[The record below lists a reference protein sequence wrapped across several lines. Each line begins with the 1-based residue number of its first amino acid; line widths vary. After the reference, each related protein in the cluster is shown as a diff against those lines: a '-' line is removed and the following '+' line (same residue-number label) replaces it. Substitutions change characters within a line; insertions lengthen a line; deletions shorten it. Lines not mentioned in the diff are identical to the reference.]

1 MATGLDRGARIP
13 QKVAD
18 ARLDPDHP
26 QIRRLQGL
34 PEFQHRK
41 TTVKRALRRGLAQ
54 FGVFLDDSDDLP
66 FPALRVNF
74 QLAGMGMPRSDLEVT
89 QRSRFCRGGE
99 RGGDRLPGERQ
110 GRGGSK
116 GGSTGGHGRDSS
128 EFPAAGRGLDFAI
141 FFPAHFA
148 RTRAQ
153 CRLMNHRRF
162 EHQTAIVTGGADGIG
177 KAIVQRLA
185 AEGADVTLFDVSAA
199 KASEAVTALAGE
211 GLRVHAETVNI
222 AEESEVAAGFAAV
235 AARSGGGRLDIMI
248 NCAAIVGPTN
258 RRITEVTTAEFDLE
272 TAINLRGTFLMT
284 KHALLAM
291 APRNYGRVLNFASIA
306 GKEGNA
312 GMSPY
317 SATKAGVIGL
327 VKSAGK
333 EFAETGITVNAI
345 APAVIRTP
353 MVDGIHP
360 DQVKYMTDKIPMKR
374 CGTLDEVSALSCW
387 IVSPEASFCT
397 AFTFDL
403 SGGRAVY

>member
-1 MATGLDRGARIP
+1 
-13 QKVAD
+13 
-18 ARLDPDHP
+18 
-26 QIRRLQGL
+26 
-34 PEFQHRK
+34 
-41 TTVKRALRRGLAQ
+41 
-54 FGVFLDDSDDLP
+54 
-66 FPALRVNF
+66 
-74 QLAGMGMPRSDLEVT
+74 
-89 QRSRFCRGGE
+89 
-99 RGGDRLPGERQ
+99 
-110 GRGGSK
+110 
-116 GGSTGGHGRDSS
+116 
-128 EFPAAGRGLDFAI
+128 
-141 FFPAHFA
+141 
-148 RTRAQ
+148 
-153 CRLMNHRRF
+153 MNDRRF
-162 EHQTAIVTGGADGIG
+162 DQQTAIVTGGADGIG
-177 KAIVQRLA
+177 KAIVRRLA
-185 AEGADVTLFDVSAA
+185 AEGAEVTLFDVSAA
-199 KASEAVTALAGE
+199 KAAEAVAAFAEE
-211 GLRVHAETVNI
+211 GFRVHAETVDI
-222 AEESEVAAGFAAV
+222 AEESQVAAGFAAV
-235 AARSGGGRLDIMI
+235 AARSEGARLDIMV

-258 RRITEVTTAEFDLE
+258 RRITEVTTEEFDLE

-284 KHALLAM
+284 KHALRAM

-374 CGTLDEVSALSCW
+374 CGTLDEVAALSCW

-403 SGGRAVY
+403 TGGRAVY